1 MKRIAVVDDEKNIRE
16 LIGKYLIKEGYKVKE
31 YSLGDD
37 FLKDFKL
44 GESFDLIVLDIMM
57 EGSDG
62 LDVCKK
68 VREKKDTPIIFVS
81 ARSEELDRILGLELG
96 GDDYIAKP
104 FSPRELL
111 VRIKNILKRIEPKK
125 EEDIKVIGNLKIFKE
140 ERRILKN
147 GSDLELTNKE
157 FEVLLY
163 FFQNKGVSLSR
174 QQLIENVWGYE
185 YEGFERSVDD
195 IVKRIRKKLTGVPE
209 IEIKT
214 IWGHGYRM
222 EINE

>member
-31 YSLGDD
+31 YPLGDD

-147 GSDLELTNKE
+147 DSDLELTNKE

-195 IVKRIRKKLTGVPE
+195 IVKRIRKKLTDVPE

>member
-195 IVKRIRKKLTGVPE
+195 IVKRIRKKLTDVPE

>member
-96 GDDYIAKP
+96 GEDYIAKP

-195 IVKRIRKKLTGVPE
+195 IVKRIRKKLTDVPE